1 MLERVHALMA
11 ETPNKDAAKLAAKEK
26 RKNAWKHLP
35 DVWALLKPRRSLLAM
50 GFVLMAINR
59 VSGMVLPASTKFLV
73 DDVIGKRQVRL
84 LAPIVLAVLAA
95 TVIQGLTSFTL
106 T

>member
-1 MLERVHALMA
+1 MPELPE
-11 ETPNKDAAKLAAKEK
+11 KDQKLAAKEK

-35 DVWALLKPRRSLLAM
+35 DVWALLKPRRSLLAL

-73 DDVIGKRQVRL
+73 DNVIGQKQIRL
-84 LAPIVLAVLAA
+84 LPPTPLAVPAPP
-95 TVIQGLTSFTL
+95 VIHCLTSFTL